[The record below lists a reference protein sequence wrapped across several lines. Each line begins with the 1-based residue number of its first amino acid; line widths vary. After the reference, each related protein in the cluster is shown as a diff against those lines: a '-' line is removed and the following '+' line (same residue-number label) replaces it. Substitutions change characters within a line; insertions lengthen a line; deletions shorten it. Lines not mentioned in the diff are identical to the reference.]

1 MRWRCYTP
9 QILQQCLG
17 CLSSRVGVKYMSIC
31 IYAVFKYIF
40 GVFVFVFVFSDLK
53 SEVFVFVFKIL
64 LKKS

>member
-1 MRWRCYTP
+1 
-9 QILQQCLG
+9 
-17 CLSSRVGVKYMSIC
+17 MSIC